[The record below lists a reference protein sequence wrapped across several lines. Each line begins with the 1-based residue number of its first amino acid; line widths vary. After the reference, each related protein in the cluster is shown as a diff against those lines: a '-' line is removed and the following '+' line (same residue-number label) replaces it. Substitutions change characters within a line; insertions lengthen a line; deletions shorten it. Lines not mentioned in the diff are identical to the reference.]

1 MFIYV
6 NYVMYSSLPLFREN
20 RTVPPHFGT
29 WGAKF
34 LSLFAYY
41 GACAQGHSSLPN
53 NYNTHTYIHK
63 YKHTNTLYIY
73 YFSIYTHVRFVEISV
88 ELQIIANLI

>member
-1 MFIYV
+1 
-6 NYVMYSSLPLFREN
+6 MYSSLPLFREN
-20 RTVPPHFGT
+20 KTVPPHFVT

-34 LSLFAYY
+34 LSLFPTMAH
-41 GACAQGHSSLPN
+41 AHKDTLVFPTTTTKH
-53 NYNTHTYIHK
+53 THTYIHK